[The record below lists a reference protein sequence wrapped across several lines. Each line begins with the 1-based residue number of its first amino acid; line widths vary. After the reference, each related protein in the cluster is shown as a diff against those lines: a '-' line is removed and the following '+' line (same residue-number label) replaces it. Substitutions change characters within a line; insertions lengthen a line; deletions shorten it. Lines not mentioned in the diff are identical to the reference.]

1 MEPTAPAL
9 VCVRTKETVTQ
20 WRGSVTVPWAGW
32 WVNTVHHSIKYF
44 STPHSNISC
53 QLTYSTHLCFVF
65 ISCHFDC
72 TNTNINCKHSS
83 TQHLCEEC
91 STNHVVQGAV
101 CANPCPPGTY
111 HVDCQKKCDCY
122 NGAECDHVSGRC
134 HCPPGFRG
142 DKVSTVLIDFSCQLY
157 FQQPNL
163 TKFKNQYI
171 SVSGAVSL
179 W

>member
-9 VCVRTKETVTQ
+9 VCVRTKETVIQ
-20 WRGSVTVPWAGW
+20 WLGSVTVPWAGR

-44 STPHSNISC
+44 STSHSNISC
-53 QLTYSTHLCFVF
+53 NWPTPLTCVLFSFRVIMSVQTQIL
-65 ISCHFDC
+65 IA
-72 TNTNINCKHSS
+72 NTPHSS
-83 TQHLCEEC
+83 TCVKSAALV
-91 STNHVVQGAV
+91 TNHIVQGAV

-142 DKVSTVLIDFSCQLY
+142 DKVSTVLIDLSCFIY
-157 FQQPNL
+157 FVYL
-163 TKFKNQYI
+163 
-171 SVSGAVSL
+171 
-179 W
+179 